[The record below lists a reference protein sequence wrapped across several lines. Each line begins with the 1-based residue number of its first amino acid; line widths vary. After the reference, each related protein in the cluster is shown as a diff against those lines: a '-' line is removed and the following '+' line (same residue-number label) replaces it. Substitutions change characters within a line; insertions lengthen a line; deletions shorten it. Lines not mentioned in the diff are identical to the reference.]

1 VFQDTPTRQL
11 LCQIDPLTIN
21 RLSEAEGFFP
31 EVGDEQF
38 GFHLLADLGRG
49 AFGRVYLARQGALA
63 GRLVVLKVGA
73 DLSDES
79 QKLAQVEHP
88 NVVPIYSFHR
98 EGHLQALCMPY
109 LGPVT
114 LAHVL
119 ERVEH
124 AGVSTRS
131 GKVLTEI
138 MQECQRS
145 RRQAHITTARAAHDL
160 TETGHALPPAAPA
173 GRQQAAARKGPSPF
187 GTLRGLSYVD
197 AVLWIG
203 ARLAAGLACA
213 HDHGIV
219 HSDLKPANILIGN
232 DGQPMLLDFSVAFD
246 LKARARVAGYIGG
259 TMPYMSPEQLM
270 SVQSRTASFD
280 GRCDVYALGIILFEL
295 LTGRLPF
302 GTDRDS
308 TATGLAEAIA
318 ARVAARPGLRGWN
331 PAVPHAVESIIH
343 HCLEPD
349 LEHRYQSAR
358 ELAEDLERQL
368 ARRPLRYAPNT
379 SPGERVAK
387 WATRNR
393 HVLAACA
400 VLLIGG
406 GVAAGFAVRDAAHTR
421 RLNELE
427 SVQLADSF
435 GDDYRTAFRHLALL
449 SSDPVLEDEGMAAA
463 QRAFDCYGVLDSERW
478 WESSQFLLL
487 VPNRQTEVRAHMSN
501 LLLAVAHAKG
511 IEVARTKEGDE
522 RAALVREALQL
533 NARAEESHPDAGSCH
548 AIWSQRAA
556 LAREAQD
563 EAQAKLCEE
572 RARGIPLRT
581 SQDYWLEGRAAY
593 GAGRIQEAV
602 QYLNRAA
609 VLDPQAYW
617 PRFYLGLCCQA
628 RALEEEAVRAYT
640 VCAALEP
647 TFFASYF
654 NRGLSH
660 LRLRNYAEAEADFDR
675 ALEHKSEWAQA
686 YLQRALARERQ
697 KKYAEAIDDLNRAV
711 SLDCSPTQVYFV
723 RSRVH
728 AKAGDARAAARDLAE
743 GLRLEPSDEKD
754 WTVRGHARA
763 EAGDL
768 KGALADFEKALTLN
782 PRSMA
787 ALQNSAHVL
796 SRLGRNQEA
805 AAALTRLLETYPD
818 LVEALS
824 GRGVIYARL
833 QKREAALHDA
843 ERALLLAPNH
853 PPTLYQVAGIYALT
867 SRTNPDDRREAL
879 RLLSAALRRGFGFEL
894 LERDRELDPIR
905 HDEEFKQVVV
915 GARASPVSRPAD
927 DTAP

>member
-49 AFGRVYLARQGALA
+49 AFGRVYLARQVSLA
-63 GRLVVLKVGA
+63 DRLVVLKVGA

-119 ERVEH
+119 ERVEL

-145 RRQAHITTARAAHDL
+145 RRQAHITTTRAAHDM
-160 TETGHALPPAAPA
+160 TEIGRDLPPGPPPVEK
-173 GRQQAAARKGPSPF
+173 RSRARKGHSPF

-203 ARLAAGLACA
+203 ARLAGGLACA
-213 HDHGIV
+213 HDQGIV

-280 GRCDVYALGIILFEL
+280 GRCDVYALGIILYEL

-308 TATGLAEAIA
+308 TAAGLADAIA
-318 ARVAARPGLRGWN
+318 ARVGARPGLRGWN
-331 PAVPHAVESIIH
+331 PAVPPAVESIIH
-343 HCLEPD
+343 RCLEPD

-368 ARRPLRYAPNT
+368 ARRPLLYAPNT
-379 SPGERVAK
+379 SSAERVGK

-400 VLLIGG
+400 LLLIGG
-406 GVAAGFAVRDAAHTR
+406 GVAGGFAARDAAHTR
-421 RLNELE
+421 RVNELE

-435 GDDYRTAFRHLALL
+435 GDDYRTAFRRLALV
-449 SSDPVLEDEGMAAA
+449 SSDPALQDEAMAAA
-463 QRAFDCYGVLDSERW
+463 QRAFDRYGVLNSERW
-478 WESSQFLLL
+478 WESSQFLRL
-487 VPNRQTEVRAHMSN
+487 VPNRQIEVRAHMST

-511 IEVARTKEGDE
+511 IEVAHTKEGDE
-522 RAALVREALQL
+522 RAALIGDALEL
-533 NARAEESHPDAGSCH
+533 NVLAEKSHPEAAGCH

-556 LAREAQD
+556 LARQLQD
-563 EAQAKLCEE
+563 EAQAKECEG
-572 RARGIPLRT
+572 RARAIPLRT
-581 SQDYWLEGRAAY
+581 SQDYWMEGRAAY
-593 GAGRIQEAV
+593 GAGRIQEAIK
-602 QYLNRAA
+602 YLSHAA
-609 VLDPQAYW
+609 RLDPQAYW

-628 RALEEEAVRAYT
+628 MALEEDAVRAYS
-640 VCAALEP
+640 VCAVLEP

-654 NRGLSH
+654 NRGLSQ
-660 LRLRNYAEAEADFDR
+660 LRLRNFAEAEADFDR

-686 YLQRALARERQ
+686 HLQRALARERQ
-697 KKYAEAIDDLNRAV
+697 KKYADAIDDLNRAL
-711 SLDCSPTQVYFV
+711 SLGYSPTQVYVV
-723 RSRVH
+723 RSRVY
-728 AKAGDARAAARDLAE
+728 AKLGDAGASERDRAE
-743 GLRLEPSDEKD
+743 GLRLEPRDEKD
-754 WTVRGHARA
+754 WSVRGHARA

-768 KGALADFEKALTLN
+768 KGALADFEKALAIN

-787 ALQNSAHVL
+787 ALQNSSHVL
-796 SRLGRNQEA
+796 SRLGRNEDA
-805 AAALTRLLETYPD
+805 AATLTRLLETYPD

-824 GRGVIYARL
+824 GRGVLYARL

-843 ERALLLAPNH
+843 ERALSLAPNH

-894 LERDRELDPIR
+894 LEQDRELDPVR
-905 HDEEFKQVVV
+905 QDEEFKQVVA
-915 GARASPVSRPAD
+915 GARAALASRPTGD
-927 DTAP
+927 SSR